1 MRKIQDFLNEQKE
14 KNITTLLKTE
24 WFSIVEVAFDGAIMS
39 GIRKDDRNAVVL
51 PYITNASEIEGTDD
65 VKIEISKVGVRYEL
79 NPLKENN
86 YTYTAIT
93 GNIEEDETDLD
104 GAKRELLEESGYD
117 VSDDKRWIY
126 LGEITTSKLTNEK
139 HPCFAVNIN
148 NIEQD
153 EIIGDGSI
161 NEQKSKFE
169 LIDPEKIFDLEDTFL
184 NTTLLKLLKKL
195 GAF

>member
-1 MRKIQDFLNEQKE
+1 MQKIQDFLNEQKE
-14 KNITTLLKTE
+14 KNITTLLKTK

-39 GIRKDDRNAVVL
+39 GIWKDDRNAVVL

-93 GNIEEDETDLD
+93 GNIEGSETDLD

-148 NIEQD
+148 NIEQG
-153 EIIGDGSI
+153 EIIGDGSV

-195 GAF
+195 GVF

>member
-39 GIRKDDRNAVVL
+39 GIWKDDRNAVVL

>member
-39 GIRKDDRNAVVL
+39 GIWKDDRNAVVL
-51 PYITNASEIEGTDD
+51 PYITNASEIEATDD

>member
-1 MRKIQDFLNEQKE
+1 MKEELLHYVWKTKSFLFTDLLTTEDQHLEIQNYGFYNLNSGPDFLEGKVLIDGTIWAGHIE
-14 KNITTLLKTE
+14 MHT
-24 WFSIVEVAFDGAIMS
+24 FSSDWIKHNHQIDEAY
-39 GIRKDDRNAVVL
+39 NNVVL
-51 PYITNASEIEGTDD
+51 H
-65 VKIEISKVGVRYEL
+65 VVWK
-79 NPLKENN
+79 
-86 YTYTAIT
+86 
-93 GNIEEDETDLD
+93 EDETDLD

-169 LIDPEKIFDLEDTFL
+169 LIHPEKIFDLQDTFL
-184 NTTLLKLLKKL
+184 NTTLLKLLQKL